1 MSLFSEEI
9 REVLSDRIFNQLFL
23 GSNNTIDTQARDKI
37 VSSMRISKAMKEPR
51 FVIPFL
57 KTNTLDFASN

>member
-1 MSLFSEEI
+1 MSLFGEEI
-9 REVLSDRIFNQLFL
+9 REVLNDRIFNLFL

-37 VSSMRISKAMKEPR
+37 VSSMRISKAMKEHR

-57 KTNTLDFASN
+57 KPNTLDFASN